1 MYKTTHRKTLKIIKN
16 QSGIKLF
23 SNYKI
28 TIIDDVSTPLCE
40 LMYVGAPF
48 IIINNELEWLKKTT
62 TKKIIKLKKL
72 NMFFENPIKA
82 AKFLNKNYENI
93 ETWWKKNV
101 SSNIYK
107 DLERTIIPSKKY
119 KSTLLELLK

>member
-1 MYKTTHRKTLKIIKN
+1 
-16 QSGIKLF
+16 
-23 SNYKI
+23 
-28 TIIDDVSTPLCE
+28 
-40 LMYVGAPF
+40 MYVGAPF

-107 DLERTIIPSKKY
+107 DLERTIIPSKK
-119 KSTLLELLK
+119 